1 MINRTFFLHAWLAA
15 LVLAPSIGWAQTDS
29 ARTATV
35 GPPIQ
40 RISTASALSTE
51 QLGVITSI
59 RELPNGNVLV
69 NDGTRRRLLLMDTT
83 LKLVNV
89 VLDSLSEIS
98 NTYGTRPG
106 ALIPFSGDSTLFVD
120 PASYAMVVLDPEGK
134 MVRVRSVWR
143 VQDVGYLTSPSFY
156 GIPGVDAKGR
166 IVYRIQAMP
175 GPPLKPPPSGVPYF
189 PPQPDSAFIVAVN
202 LETRRLDTL
211 GVIRT
216 PKEEMEVRQSPTG
229 GFSISSVFNP
239 LPTTDDWALLSD
251 SRVAFVRWRDY
262 SIDYLNPDGTRTNS
276 GKLPYDWVRLA
287 DEDKERLVDSVKTMQ
302 TRSSLNSY
310 VSNMIRWVNMYGKD
324 YPANFKV
331 HEGYVPNPG
340 MPKDWIMPPGV
351 TFPPNYMYACPPGQE
366 PPTGAAMEAAMRT
379 AMAAAGVTPPAGAVP
394 PTPAGGPPA
403 GANTRPACFPAPV
416 MMTGGVVPQPPTLR
430 LPSIMSWL
438 DLPDYKPPI
447 TSGAVRAD
455 LDGNLWIRTVPSKP
469 TPGGPVYDIIDPN
482 GKLVNRLQTP
492 PGYTLVG
499 FGKGKV
505 VYLSMR
511 DAAGIHLA
519 RVRLR

>member
-1 MINRTFFLHAWLAA
+1 MKNHTFFRRQAWLAA
-15 LVLAPSIGWAQTDS
+15 LLLVPSIARAQGDS
-29 ARTATV
+29 TRTASV

-51 QLGVITSI
+51 QLGVITSV

-89 VLDSLSEIS
+89 VLDSLSEVS

-120 PASYAMVVLDPEGK
+120 PASYAMVVLDPDGK

-143 VQDVGYLTSPSFY
+143 VEDVFYLTSTTFY
-156 GIPGVDAKGR
+156 GVPGVDSKGR
-166 IVYRIQAMP
+166 IVYRIRAQPA
-175 GPPLKPPPSGVPYF
+175 PPLTRPPAGMPWF
-189 PPQPDSAFIVAVN
+189 PTQPDSAFVVAVN

-229 GFSISSVFNP
+229 GWSISSVFNP
-239 LPTTDDWALLSD
+239 LPASDDWALLAD

-262 SIDYLNPDGTRTNS
+262 SIDYLNPDGTKTSS
-276 GKLPYDWVRLA
+276 GKLPYDWVRLT
-287 DEDKERLVDSVKTMQ
+287 DEDKERMVDSVKTML
-302 TRSSLNSY
+302 TRNSLNSY

-324 YPANFKV
+324 FPANFKV

-351 TFPPNYMYACPPGQE
+351 TFPPNYMYACAPGQE
-366 PPTGAAMEAAMRT
+366 PPSPAAMQAAMLQAMTAAGAAPPTR
-379 AMAAAGVTPPAGAVP
+379 GDVPPPAGGATP
-394 PTPAGGPPA
+394 PPAGGAARPA
-403 GANTRPACFPAPV
+403 ACFPAPV

-447 TSGAVRAD
+447 TTGAVRAEVQ
-455 LDGNLWIRTVPSKP
+455 GN
-469 TPGGPVYDIIDPN
+469 
-482 GKLVNRLQTP
+482 
-492 PGYTLVG
+492 
-499 FGKGKV
+499 
-505 VYLSMR
+505 
-511 DAAGIHLA
+511 
-519 RVRLR
+519 